1 MRCRIPDRDLT
12 QRLDQTI
19 CRYKGHPYYVRHGDM
34 NTLYL
39 YDLENRQTRLHVI
52 NKNDVELDISSVPLG
67 YLQLNKYI
75 TCYVSRKPARIYKQG
90 VTLDSLNVD
99 PLPGD
104 RASIINIYS
113 KAFKDMILG
122 NYPPLFQTVE
132 MLRASPESMSVCI
145 SRDIALKWDP
155 KFMLIYVYYKNEEA
169 GWIPDRS
176 HTVIV
181 PGREQ
186 AWIVSKL
193 LHGFGWEIQ

>member
-67 YLQLNKYI
+67 YLQLNKY
-75 TCYVSRKPARIYKQG
+75 
-90 VTLDSLNVD
+90 SLNVD

-132 MLRASPESMSVCI
+132 MLRASPESMSMCI